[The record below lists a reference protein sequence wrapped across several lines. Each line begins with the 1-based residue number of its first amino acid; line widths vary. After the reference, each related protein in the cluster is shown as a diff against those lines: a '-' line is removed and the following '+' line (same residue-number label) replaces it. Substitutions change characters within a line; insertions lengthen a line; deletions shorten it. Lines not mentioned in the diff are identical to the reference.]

1 MFILD
6 RAPDEACSCV
16 HPFGRFWRT
25 PGRTPRTL
33 RLTARTGTDRLG
45 VSQPNTG
52 PHGICRHALYW
63 TLVTASGAHRVEV
76 GGVFAFPAISA
87 RRPRS

>member
-1 MFILD
+1 MD
-6 RAPDEACSCV
+6 SVDPAAGEALFGP
-16 HPFGRFWRT
+16 HPGFDG
-25 PGRTPRTL
+25 PGRAVLGWRPR
-33 RLTARTGTDRLG
+33 RPEQRTDD
-45 VSQPNTG
+45 QPNTG